1 MSEQGIKPWK
11 LFLSLPPLLTLD
23 AEKTWTLGSSGDKYL
38 VSSLYFPTEIYI
50 SDAFFLPVYYTQAL
64 EEGVELAVAFERKK
78 SYLEHK
84 NLLYSI

>member
-50 SDAFFLPVYYTQAL
+50 SDAFFYLFIIL
-64 EEGVELAVAFERKK
+64 KLLKK
-78 SYLEHK
+78 VL
-84 NLLYSI
+84 NLQLHLKEKKVI